1 MEIGYKIRQLREE
14 RKISQEELA
23 HLLGVTQATISNI
36 ESGKSKP
43 DIYLMDT
50 IAKNFDKDIYDF
62 LTEDRVIINHADN
75 QSIAYN
81 EGVVNMIS
89 EKLIEQYEKRI
100 EELTRRI
107 SELES
112 KK

>member
-1 MEIGYKIRQLREE
+1 MEIGYKIKQLRED
-14 RKISQEELA
+14 RKLSQEELA
-23 HLLGVTQATISNI
+23 HLLGITQATVSNI

-50 IAKNFDKDIYDF
+50 IAKTFDKDIYDF

-81 EGVVNMIS
+81 EGVVNLIS

-100 EELTRRI
+100 EELTKRVQ
-107 SELES
+107 ELQGR
-112 KK
+112 K